1 MRRGA
6 ALGLLLCACG
16 AAREAEAPVHPAA
29 SATAATPAASSAAP
43 SRAPATAPMTSAA
56 PSGAAKPDPAAD
68 AAVAEALALVARVR
82 GLAAKK
88 PVPGVRLDRAALHAE
103 VARMLAEESPA
114 DAIAGNTDLLFAL
127 DTVPAGFDLQATLL
141 RLYAAELAG
150 FYDAKL
156 ARMVLATDLG
166 ANAEQITLYHELVHA
181 LQDQHFDLSH
191 AFDWQ
196 PEATDA
202 QAALHALAEGDATAA
217 MTDVFAVAQGLPPQ
231 QIPAGALKL
240 DSALMQ
246 ASPTLRD
253 VPGVIARSMIAPY
266 ADGLAFVTYLRE
278 HAGGWAG
285 VDAAFKRTPVST
297 EQLLHPDKYIA
308 AEPVAQVAAPEPP
321 PGFEAKAFRDVMGE
335 QGLRMLFEDWL
346 PAPAAAKAAS
356 DWGGDRLAVFSAGP
370 QRVVRWHLVFDNDAA
385 ARRATE
391 AFARGAVRAELGAA
405 YEPLRAFAD
414 RKTAQRAIR
423 ADQVCQARTQR
434 GAFAVSRHGRHVGV
448 WLGPFQQTASGVQGT
463 SDCAAALAGA
473 RATAAAR

>member
-1 MRRGA
+1 M
-6 ALGLLLCACG
+6 
-16 AAREAEAPVHPAA
+16 
-29 SATAATPAASSAAP
+29 
-43 SRAPATAPMTSAA
+43 
-56 PSGAAKPDPAAD
+56 
-68 AAVAEALALVARVR
+68 R

-103 VARMLAEESPA
+103 VARLLADESPT

-127 DTVPAGFDLQATLL
+127 DTVPASFDLQATLL
-141 RLYAAELAG
+141 RLYASELAG

-156 ARMVLATDLG
+156 SRMVLATDLG
-166 ANAEQITLYHELVHA
+166 EQAERMTLYHELVHA

-217 MTDVFAVAQGLPPQ
+217 MTEVFAAALGVPAQRIPP
-231 QIPAGALKL
+231 GALKL
-240 DSALMQ
+240 DATLMQ
-246 ASPTLRD
+246 ASPNLRD

-278 HAGGWAG
+278 HSGGWGG
-285 VDAAFKRTPVST
+285 VDAAFRRTPVST
-297 EQLLHPDKYIA
+297 EQLLHPDKYVA
-308 AEPVAQVAAPEPP
+308 GEPVAQVAAPEPP
-321 PGFEAKAFRDVMGE
+321 SGFEANAFRDVMGE

-356 DWGGDRLAVFSAGP
+356 DWGADRLAVFSAGA

-385 ARRATE
+385 ARRALE
-391 AFARGAVRAELGAA
+391 AFARGAVRPELGAA
-405 YEPLRAFAD
+405 YEPLRAFAEGKVA
-414 RKTAQRAIR
+414 RSAIR

-434 GAFAVSRHGRHVGV
+434 GAFAASRHGRHVGV
-448 WLGPFQQTASGVQGT
+448 WLGPFQRTAAGVLGT
-463 SDCAAALAGA
+463 SDCTAALAGA
-473 RATAAAR
+473 RATASAH